1 MLIKINYPGNDKSSD
16 LDIRNIPKD
25 WGTYFSNLAEI
36 LDNKLPNS
44 QYKGILEPI
53 KQFDLPPIK
62 KCYILNMFGDITT
75 WKAAGTDKF
84 PDTLKYGVDVLAKL
98 ITPYLQSLNIFE

>member
-1 MLIKINYPGNDKSSD
+1 MLIKINYPGNAKSSD
-16 LDIRNIPKD
+16 FDIRNITKD
-25 WGTYFSNLAEI
+25 CGTYFSNLAEI
-36 LDNKLPNS
+36 LDNNLPNP

-62 KCYILNMFGDITT
+62 KGYILNMFGDITT
-75 WKAAGTDKF
+75 SKAAGTDKF
-84 PDTLKYGVDVLAKL
+84 PETLKCGVDVLAKL